1 MQLDAPARRAR
12 SRLTQAAVMVRGSN
26 VRDAL
31 PEVDIFPREAG
42 RLAGPST
49 VPAEEE
55 DEAQER
61 WMLAPRELPL
71 EGSAREPFGDLLPFF
86 RCQRSGGWRV
96 ESFPLSPTKGSRSR
110 RSCTI
115 ASRNIARSD
124 PLMMQWTLFSLSGSP
139 LRRDTWAR
147 SRA

>member
-1 MQLDAPARRAR
+1 
-12 SRLTQAAVMVRGSN
+12 
-26 VRDAL
+26 
-31 PEVDIFPREAG
+31 G

-86 RCQRSGGWRV
+86 RCQRSGGGRGGAV
-96 ESFPLSPTKGSRSR
+96 SLKPPKRITSR
-110 RSCTI
+110 RSCPI